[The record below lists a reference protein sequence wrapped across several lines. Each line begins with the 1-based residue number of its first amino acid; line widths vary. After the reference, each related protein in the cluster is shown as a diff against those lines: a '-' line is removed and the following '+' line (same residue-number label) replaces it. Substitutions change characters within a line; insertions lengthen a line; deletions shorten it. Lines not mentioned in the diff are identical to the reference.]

1 MRRCTVKRILTCA
14 LVCALIISLLTG
26 CVSVRQ
32 NDLPEVSLSDGD
44 YGLRA
49 AVVYDGSA
57 GTESWRDTLSRLEQ
71 PLMLGLE
78 AEAADISGGMELSGY
93 DIIYLD
99 ESIMSSAL
107 AGEAREAVMAF
118 ARNGGAVYCPNGFYD
133 FFPPSSSGR
142 RASPRPRSTPITWS
156 TPRSARI
163 CGRSRT

>member
-1 MRRCTVKRILTCA
+1 MKRILTCA

-78 AEAADISGGMELSGY
+78 AEAADIS
-93 DIIYLD
+93 
-99 ESIMSSAL
+99 
-107 AGEAREAVMAF
+107 AV
-118 ARNGGAVYCPNGFYD
+118 
-133 FFPPSSSGR
+133 
-142 RASPRPRSTPITWS
+142 
-156 TPRSARI
+156 
-163 CGRSRT
+163 